1 MNFNDT
7 DKEELAKLGVRRHFR
22 KPTGYEH
29 YLRIGEVLNQRLTES
44 QSFIDDATNPI
55 VRFAWHQC
63 FHPGRSHGTRDH
75 GAWTS
80 RRNQQR
86 WRLGIISFAAPAL

>member
-63 FHPGRSHGTRDH
+63 FHPGAPMGPEIMGLELAAAISNAGGWESSHLPH
-75 GAWTS
+75 
-80 RRNQQR
+80 QR
-86 WRLGIISFAAPAL
+86 